1 MTRAAEIGPGLHQ
14 DMSSHSVSNVLD
26 VSAEG
31 FNCNQ
36 STDLAKTKLK
46 NQKIEKYFQVNHQR
60 IKTHFG
66 S

>member
-36 STDLAKTKLK
+36 STDPPKTKLK
-46 NQKIEKYFQVNHQR
+46 N
-60 IKTHFG
+60 
-66 S
+66 